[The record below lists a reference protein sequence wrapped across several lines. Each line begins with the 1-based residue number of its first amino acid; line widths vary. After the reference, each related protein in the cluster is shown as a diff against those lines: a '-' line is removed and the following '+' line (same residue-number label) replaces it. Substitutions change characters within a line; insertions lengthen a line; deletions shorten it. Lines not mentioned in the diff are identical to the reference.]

1 MSIKCVEIV
10 CGANDS
16 RFCWFTV
23 PVEGGDPSKDRT
35 NCAACWTVMQNQNIP
50 KEEIEK
56 ILPEKYFILRSSGEQ
71 EDDWKVDRDLEY
83 HFNCKDYLITFSKK
97 LPEGVIEKTVRLLKF
112 IDWNGIPIEKFNDYY
127 KPRPKCS

>member
-16 RFCWFTV
+16 RFCWVTA
-23 PVEGGDPSKDRT
+23 PVEGGDPSTDRT
-35 NCAACWTVMQNQNIP
+35 NCAACWAVMQNQNIP

-83 HFNCKDYLITFSKK
+83 DFNCKDYLITFSKK
-97 LPEGVIEKTVRLLKF
+97 LSEGVIEKTVRLLKF

-127 KPRPKCS
+127 KPRPKSS